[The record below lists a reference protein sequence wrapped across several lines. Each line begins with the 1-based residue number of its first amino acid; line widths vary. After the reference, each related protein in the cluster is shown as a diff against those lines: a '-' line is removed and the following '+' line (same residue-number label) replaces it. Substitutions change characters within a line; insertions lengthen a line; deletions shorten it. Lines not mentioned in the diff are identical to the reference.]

1 MVLVQADAVI
11 AEPIHLLPHGEMLLV
26 GARRNLRIK
35 IRARQRKAHV
45 PVGLELVKVT
55 IERQQVEQ
63 LKERTADLEKA
74 AERQNRQAEQRLAQ
88 ATVDSGVRYLENGDL
103 RNALREQVHAANN
116 GNGVDVVL
124 DPVGGDV
131 FDASLRALAWCG
143 RCVVIGFAA
152 GRIPTIKA
160 NYLLLKNISVV
171 GLQWSDYRTRLP
183 RRVAEVKEELMR
195 LYSAGALRPH
205 VMQEFPL
212 ERFAEAARLVA
223 SGKTIGKLVLRVE

>member
-1 MVLVQADAVI
+1 MGVMAAPGEPCFRRGETVLVTGAGGGVGLAAVQIAKALGAKVLAGIASPEKEAAVRKAGADAV
-11 AEPIHLLPHGEMLLV
+11 V
-26 GARRNLRIK
+26 
-35 IRARQRKAHV
+35 
-45 PVGLELVKVT
+45 
-55 IERQQVEQ
+55 
-63 LKERTADLEKA
+63 DLA
-74 AERQNRQAEQRLAQ
+74 AP
-88 ATVDSGVRYLENGDL
+88 DL
-103 RNALREQVHAANN
+103 HNALREQVHAANN

-223 SGKTIGKLVLRVE
+223 SGKTIGKLVLRIE